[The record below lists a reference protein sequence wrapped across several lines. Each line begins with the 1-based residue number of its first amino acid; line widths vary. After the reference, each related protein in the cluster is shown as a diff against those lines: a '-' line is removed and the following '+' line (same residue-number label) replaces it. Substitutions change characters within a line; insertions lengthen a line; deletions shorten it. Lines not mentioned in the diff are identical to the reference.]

1 MSKGYFSVMKDLFL
15 ARTCTVVFICDFIVI
30 NKRMPFHLHFLLKN

>member
-1 MSKGYFSVMKDLFL
+1 MKDLFL

-30 NKRMPFHLHFLLKN
+30 RTKDAVSFAFLIEELRC

>member
-1 MSKGYFSVMKDLFL
+1 MKDLFL

-30 NKRMPFHLHFLLKN
+30 HKKDAVSFTFLIEELRC